1 MKRYDAANTDG
12 DPLYAP
18 SPDGEMVFYSDVAAI
33 DDLLKQVA
41 ELSHS
46 ASVEGIATNIVETD
60 DLVRLIINWHNGN
73 Y

>member
-1 MKRYDAANTDG
+1 M
-12 DPLYAP
+12 
-18 SPDGEMVFYSDVAAI
+18 SDKQSI

-60 DLVRLIINWHNGN
+60 DLIRLIINWHNGN

>member
-1 MKRYDAANTDG
+1 MKRYELVQADG

-41 ELSHS
+41 DLSHS
-46 ASVEGIATNIVETD
+46 ASVEGIATNIVETE
-60 DLVRLIINWHNGN
+60 DLIRLIINWHNGN